1 VPAFRS
7 GTVTEV
13 LEQRPGLQRFLVDLG
28 GEAPER
34 TYSVT
39 ALTGSVAVGNE
50 VVVNTTAVEWG
61 LGTGGWHVL
70 HWNLAHR
77 EWREQGGGHIV
88 KLRYTSLQADVG
100 AAEERDGKRLPTTLD
115 GTPVVA
121 CSVHS
126 QVAAVAV
133 AFAAARPGARLAY
146 VMTDGA
152 ALPLALSDLVASLR
166 DLDLLCG
173 TVTTGHAFGGDL
185 EAVTVPSALLVATED
200 LHADA
205 IVVGMGPGVVGTGT
219 RYGTT
224 AVEVAAILDGVAVLG
239 GQPILALRTS
249 TGDHRPRHRGVSHH
263 AEMLLDLVRSR
274 VLVAEHPGLDDM
286 PAAARHRRIEVDE
299 VDVGEAFERHGLGV
313 TTMGRTQQEDVGFFA
328 SAGAAG
334 ALAAAVLAGTVEVV
348 EVDEVDEVDETEQP
362 AVLRTDTPR

>member
-7 GTVTEV
+7 GTVTEL
-13 LEQRPGLQRFLVDLG
+13 LEERPGLQRFLVDLG

-39 ALTGSVAVGNE
+39 QLTGPVAVGDE

-70 HWNLAHR
+70 HWNLARR
-77 EWREQGGGHIV
+77 EWREEGRGHIL

-100 AAEERDGKRLPTTLD
+100 AAEEHDGDQLPTTLP

-133 AFAAARPGARLAY
+133 AFAARRPSARLAY

-152 ALPLALSDLVASLR
+152 SLPLALSDLVVSLR
-166 DLDLLCG
+166 ERRLLTG
-173 TVTTGHAFGGDL
+173 TVTAGHAFGGDH
-185 EAVTVPSALLVATED
+185 EAITVPSALLVAQHLLE
-200 LHADA
+200 ADA

-224 AVEVAAILDGVAVLG
+224 AVEVASILDGAAALG
-239 GQPILALRTS
+239 GEPILALRTS
-249 TGDHRPRHRGVSHH
+249 SGDPRERHRGVSHH
-263 AEMLLDLVRSR
+263 AEMLLGLVRSR
-274 VLVAEHPGLDDM
+274 VLVADQAELDEVPSVD
-286 PAAARHRRIEVDE
+286 RHRRVAVEP
-299 VDVGEAFERHGLGV
+299 VDVGEAFEQHGLRV
-313 TTMGRTQQEDVGFFA
+313 TTMGRTYEEDVAFFS

-334 ALAAAVLAGTVEVV
+334 ALAADLLDGKVGQG
-348 EVDEVDEVDETEQP
+348 DE
-362 AVLRTDTPR
+362 R